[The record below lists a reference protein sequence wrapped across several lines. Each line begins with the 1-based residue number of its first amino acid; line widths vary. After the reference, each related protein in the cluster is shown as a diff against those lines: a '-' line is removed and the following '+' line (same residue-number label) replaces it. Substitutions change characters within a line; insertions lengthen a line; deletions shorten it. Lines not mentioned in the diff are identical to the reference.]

1 MEISLKQ
8 KQALEKR
15 DIDISKHKKLLLRKE
30 SPVYIN
36 TFKKDDLDD
45 DTSYEITHDGIL
57 MKIYHAHETDK
68 EFASRLIKEYDQRTQ
83 ERKYKE
89 SQDARDLKLYQKL
102 KKKFEGK

>member
-1 MEISLKQ
+1 MDISLKQ

-15 DIDISKHKKLLLRKE
+15 GIDISKHERRLIRAE
-30 SPVYIN
+30 SDVYMD

-45 DTSYEITHDGIL
+45 DVLYEITLEGGLI
-57 MKIYHAHETDK
+57 KIYYVHETDK
-68 EFASRLIKEYDQRTQ
+68 EFASRLIEEHDQRIRKQ
-83 ERKYKE
+83 EHKK

>member
-8 KQALEKR
+8 KQALKQR
-15 DIDISKHKKLLLRKE
+15 GIDASKHERLLLRKE
-30 SPVYIN
+30 SPVYMD

-45 DTSYEITHDGIL
+45 DVSYEITHDGDLI
-57 MKIYHAHETDK
+57 KIYHAHETDK
-68 EFASRLIKEYDQRTQ
+68 EFASRLIKEYDQRIQ
-83 ERKYKE
+83 EQKYKE